1 MQFIRKRVLAGEVM
15 LGVGANL
22 GSSLTVEMI
31 GAAGSTGPGSIVNM
45 VPVATVN

>member
-31 GAAGSTGPGSIVNM
+31 GAAGFYWTWIDC
-45 VPVATVN
+45 